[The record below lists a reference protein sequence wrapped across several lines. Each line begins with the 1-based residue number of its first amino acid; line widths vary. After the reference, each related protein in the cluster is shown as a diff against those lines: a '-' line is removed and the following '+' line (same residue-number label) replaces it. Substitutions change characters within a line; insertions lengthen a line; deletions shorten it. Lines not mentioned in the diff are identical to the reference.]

1 MEDTKVSFPEY
12 MDNSKKLFKLLFGK
26 ELYNKLN
33 KIKVESIEWDGVDI
47 NCSGI
52 LATFPNVK
60 ERFNKD
66 WIEYFSERDITLLDL
81 YLQTVFHYGYQQS
94 FDYNKPQR
102 DMLNKII
109 SELT

>member
-1 MEDTKVSFPEY
+1 MEDTQITFSEY
-12 MDNSKKLFKLLFGK
+12 MDNSKRLFKLLFGK
-26 ELYNKLN
+26 VLYNKLN
-33 KIKVESIEWDGVDI
+33 TTKIKSIEWNGVDI
-47 NCSGI
+47 DCCNI
-52 LATFPNVK
+52 TATFPNVK

-66 WIEYFSERDITLLDL
+66 WIEYFSERKITILDL

-94 FDYNKPQR
+94 YDYNKPQR